1 MSRNA
6 RSKSFS
12 WSVLPMINYEWKMHP
27 TLRNERLLH
36 TAMAILMLMF
46 LACGYVLQGQI
57 GCSVEAMETNR
68 QECIEL
74 CQSET
79 ELRSVLDQTQ
89 EHYAKLENEFDS
101 LIKRIPKKVV
111 DSEVLSTVRSIAQA
125 TNCNI
130 IDFRPTST
138 QKQKD
143 FQTRSFEL
151 HLEGAFK
158 SLFQFFESIQLAPF
172 ACQIGRFKIMEPTIP
187 GGVCRF
193 DIELKVVFDHVWAK
207 QE

>member
-1 MSRNA
+1 
-6 RSKSFS
+6 
-12 WSVLPMINYEWKMHP
+12 MISYGWMMNP
-27 TLRNERLLH
+27 NLRNERLLH
-36 TAMAILMLMF
+36 TAMAALMLVF
-46 LACGYVLQGQI
+46 IACGYVLQGRI
-57 GCSVEAMETNR
+57 GLSVEAMETDG

-79 ELRSVLDQTQ
+79 DLRSALDQAQ
-89 EHYAKLENEFDS
+89 QHHAKLEQEFDS
-101 LIKRIPKKVV
+101 LVSRIPKKVV
-111 DSEVLSTVRSIAQA
+111 DSEVLSTVRGIAQA

-151 HLEGAFK
+151 HLEGGFK

-172 ACQIGRFKIMEPTIP
+172 VCQIGRFKIMEPTIP
-187 GGVCRF
+187 GGACRF
-193 DIELKVVFDHVWAK
+193 DLELKVVFDHVWAK